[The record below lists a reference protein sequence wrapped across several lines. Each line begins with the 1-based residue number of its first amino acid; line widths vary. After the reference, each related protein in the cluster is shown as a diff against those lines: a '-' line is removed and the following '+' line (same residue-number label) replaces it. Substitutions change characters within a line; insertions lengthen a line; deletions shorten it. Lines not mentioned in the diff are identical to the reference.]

1 MDPAS
6 PNRQPWE
13 DDTQPVP
20 PPADPAVI
28 PPSAA
33 WDAPPAVPPPPA
45 WSPQPI
51 GAPPPETPP
60 PAGAPHYPGQP
71 PSSSSTQGTLV
82 LGILLVLVGGA
93 FLITRVV
100 DLQVRGETWPLWII
114 AVGAAML
121 IGSLAVRGS
130 GGLGLAIPGGIVTM
144 VGVVLAVQ
152 QAYDAYQTWAY
163 AWALVAPG
171 GVGLGMLIHGLFTGD
186 RESRDNGFQTMLVG
200 LGLFVGFALFFEGVI
215 GLSGEQIPGLD
226 DALPVIVIALGIV
239 LVVAS
244 LFGPRRKRT

>member
-1 MDPAS
+1 MDPTS
-6 PNRQPWE
+6 QNRQPWE

-20 PPADPAVI
+20 PPADPAVV

-45 WSPQPI
+45 WSPQPT
-51 GAPPPETPP
+51 GGPPAETPS
-60 PAGAPHYPGQP
+60 PAGAPPRPAPP
-71 PSSSSTQGTLV
+71 PSSSNTQGTLV
-82 LGILLVLVGGA
+82 LGILLVLVGGG
-93 FLITRVV
+93 FLVTRVV
-100 DLQVRGETWPLWII
+100 DLQVGEEAWPLWII

-121 IGSLAVRGS
+121 LASLAVRSS

-144 VGVVLAVQ
+144 VGIVLAVQ
-152 QAYDAYQTWAY
+152 AAYDAYQTWAY

-186 RESRDNGFQTMLVG
+186 RESRDNGFQTILVG
-200 LGLFVGFALFFEGVI
+200 LGLFAGFALFFEGVI
-215 GLSGEQIPGLD
+215 GLSGARIPGLD
-226 DALPVIVIALGIV
+226 DALPVIVIVLGIV

-244 LFGPRRKRT
+244 LFGPRRKRA